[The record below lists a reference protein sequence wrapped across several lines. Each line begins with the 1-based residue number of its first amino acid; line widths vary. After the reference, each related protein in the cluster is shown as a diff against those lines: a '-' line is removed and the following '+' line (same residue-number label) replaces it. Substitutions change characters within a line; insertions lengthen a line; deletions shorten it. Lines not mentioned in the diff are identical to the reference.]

1 MASYRSV
8 TVYCSSS
15 NTIDEVYTSAAERLG
30 AEFARCHIQL
40 VNGGGSVGLMGVM
53 ARAVHDQGGR
63 VVGVIPK
70 RLKDIEGRAYD
81 ASDELILTDTMRER
95 KRIMFE
101 RSDAYVALAG
111 GYGTLEEFL
120 EVLTLRKLGYHDKNI
135 VLLNTNGFYDGM
147 LSFFN
152 RMTDEGFSPD
162 PADAFFSVVNEPED
176 VLPALGIGEFHE

>member
-1 MASYRSV
+1 VASYRSV

-15 NTIDEVYTSAAERLG
+15 NEIDPVFVDAAQNLGRIFAER
-30 AEFARCHIQL
+30 HVQL

-53 ARAVHDQGGR
+53 ARSVHANGGR
-63 VVGVIPK
+63 VVGVIPHA
-70 RLKDIEGRAYD
+70 LKNIEGVAYS

-101 RSDAYVALAG
+101 RSDGYVAMAG

-135 VLLNTNGFYDGM
+135 VLLNTSGFYDE
-147 LSFFN
+147 LIEFF
-152 RMTDEGFSPD
+152 RKMTTAGFARDS
-162 PADAFFSVVNEPED
+162 AEKYFKVVDRPGD
-176 VLPALGIGEFHE
+176 VLTTLCLGD

>member
-15 NTIDEVYTSAAERLG
+15 NEISDVYTDAAQKLG
-30 AEFARCHIQL
+30 EEFARMHIQL

-53 ARAVHDQGGR
+53 ARSVHDHKGR

-70 RLKDIEGRAYD
+70 RLKKIEGRAYA

-95 KRIMFE
+95 KRIMYE
-101 RSDAYVALAG
+101 RSDGYVALAG

-135 VLLNTNGFYDGM
+135 VLLNTNGFYDEM
-147 LSFFN
+147 LHFFEK
-152 RMTDEGFSPD
+152 MHSEGFSSD
-162 PADAFFSVVNEPED
+162 QGSEYFITVSEPED
-176 VLPALGIGEFHE
+176 VLPALGIGDAS

>member
-15 NTIDEVYTSAAERLG
+15 NTISSDYTDAARKLG
-30 AEFARCHIQL
+30 VEFARCHIQL
-40 VNGGGSVGLMGVM
+40 INGGGSVGLMGVM
-53 ARAVHDQGGR
+53 ARAVHDAGGR

-70 RLKDIEGRAYD
+70 RLKEIEGRAYD
-81 ASDELILTDTMRER
+81 ASDELVLTDTMRER

-135 VLLNTNGFYDGM
+135 VLLNTNGFYDGL
-147 LSFFN
+147 LSFFDQ
-152 RMTDEGFSPD
+152 MTDDGFSD
-162 PADAFFSVVNEPED
+162 EPASKYFTVVSQPED
-176 VLPALGIGEFHE
+176 VLPALGVGDIH